1 VVIYLTIMKKALVF
15 YNPKSGPQK
24 EYQTIPDVRKALLE
38 IGIEAEILRVQDYFY
53 KKEFPQEKEY
63 DLVIAI
69 GGDGTI
75 RLAAN
80 WILKNNP
87 NTTLGVIP
95 MGSGNLFADA
105 IGIPLNFKKAVN
117 RIADNKKIKVDVG
130 LVNNDQYFILSFSF
144 GHMAEVVG
152 RTTVK
157 EKRKLGYLAYLKE
170 FVFRQIRLWDFDFEV
185 DGKRLNIRGN
195 NFFIFNAI
203 KFMGFSPKKAYDFQD
218 GILDSFITTNK
229 TFLGWLISLIFLL
242 LSKNPP
248 QKIIF
253 TTTGKEFKIYPKQ
266 SRTIKAQ
273 IDGDKI
279 ELDKA
284 TVKVVP
290 GALKIIV

>member
-1 VVIYLTIMKKALVF
+1 MQKALVF

-24 EYQTIPDVRKALLE
+24 EYQTIPDVRQALRE
-38 IGIEAEILRVQDYFY
+38 IEIEAEIIRVQDYFY
-53 KKEFPQEKEY
+53 KKESPKEKEY

-75 RLAAN
+75 RLATN

-87 NTTLGVIP
+87 DTTLAVIP

-117 RIADNKKIKVDVG
+117 KITNGKKIKIDVG
-130 LVNNDQYFILSFSF
+130 QLNNDQYFVLSFSF

-152 RTTVK
+152 RTTIK
-157 EKRKLGYLAYLKE
+157 EKRKFGYLAYLKE
-170 FVFRQIRLWDFDFEV
+170 FIFRQISMWDFDFEV
-185 DGKRLNIRGN
+185 DGKRLNIHGN

-203 KFMGFSPKKAYDFQD
+203 KFMGLSPKKRYDFQD

-229 TFLGWLISLIFLL
+229 TFLGWFISLIFLII
-242 LSKNPP
+242 SKNPP

-253 TTTGKEFKIYPKQ
+253 TTTGKEFRIYPKQ

-284 TVKVVP
+284 TIKVVP
-290 GALKIIV
+290 KALNVIV

>member
-1 VVIYLTIMKKALVF
+1 MKKALVF

-38 IGIEAEILRVQDYFY
+38 IGVKAEILRVQDYFF
-53 KKEFPQEKEY
+53 KKEFPKEKKY

-75 RLAAN
+75 RLATN
-80 WILKNNP
+80 WILKNSSD
-87 NTTLGVIP
+87 TSLSVIP

-105 IGIPLNFKKAVN
+105 IGIPINFKKAVN
-117 RIADNKKIKVDVG
+117 TIKNGEKIKVDVG
-130 LVNNDQYFILSFSF
+130 QVNDDQYFILSFSF

-152 RTTVK
+152 RTTIK
-157 EKRKLGYLAYLKE
+157 EKRKLGFWAYIKE
-170 FVFRQIRLWDFDFEV
+170 FIFRQIKLWDFDFEV
-185 DGKRLNIRGN
+185 DGQRMNIRGN

-203 KFMGFSPKKAYDFQD
+203 KFMGFSPKKRYDFQD

-242 LSKNPP
+242 ISKNPP

-253 TTTGKEFKIYPKQ
+253 TTTGKEFKIFPKQ

-279 ELDKA
+279 ELDEA
-284 TVKVVP
+284 TVKVIP
-290 GALKIIV
+290 KALNVIV

>member
-1 VVIYLTIMKKALVF
+1 MQKALVF
-15 YNPKSGPQK
+15 YNPKSGQQK
-24 EYQTIPDVRKALLE
+24 EYQTIPDVRKALNE
-38 IGIEAEILRVQDYFY
+38 IEIESEILRVQDYFY
-53 KKEFPQEKEY
+53 KNELPKKKEY

-75 RLAAN
+75 RLATN

-105 IGIPLNFKKAVN
+105 IGIPLNFKKAMKT
-117 RIADNKKIKVDVG
+117 IANGEEITVDVG
-130 LVNNDQYFILSFSF
+130 QINNDQYFVLSFSF
-144 GHMAEVVG
+144 GHMAEVVRG
-152 RTTVK
+152 TTIK
-157 EKRKLGYLAYLKE
+157 EKRKLGYIAYLKE
-170 FVFRQIRLWDFDFEV
+170 FVFRGISMWDFDFEV

-203 KFMGFSPKKAYDFQD
+203 KFMGLTPKKRYDFQD

-229 TFLGWLISLIFLL
+229 TFLGWLISIIFLL
-242 LSKNPP
+242 ISKNPP

-253 TTTGKEFKIYPKQ
+253 TTTGKEFKIHPKQ

-273 IDGDKI
+273 VDGDKI

-284 TVKVVP
+284 IIKVVP
-290 GALKIIV
+290 KILKVIV